1 MHKKELT
8 PNLFEN
14 KKILAMSDT
23 GYPYQYIRDFCQK
36 IETAIVDV
44 YVSPATTARFLK
56 LYIAATGNKRCKILK
71 DKNYQ
76 LFDKIQKTDYIFV
89 VFFGKKVSR
98 ETRAL
103 TVLCQSLVIQGYD
116 LITVTEEGVDYDDN
130 SSIFGL

>member
-1 MHKKELT
+1 
-8 PNLFEN
+8 
-14 KKILAMSDT
+14 MSDT